1 MLPYPNDCVFKAAD
15 KPKRKFP
22 FFFRISAFSRSF
34 RDRCARS
41 GPIIFNEAI

>member
-15 KPKRKFP
+15 KPNRKFS
-22 FFFRISAFSRSF
+22 FFFRISAFPRSF
-34 RDRCARS
+34 RDRCALS